1 MKSICFGSL
10 VALGLV
16 IGGLGCSS
24 NVPAHPTCA
33 VDGDC
38 TSPDRCHIPNGDSTG
53 VCVVTCLDAAPC
65 PSSEP
70 QCVPEDSDSSPFS
83 FCACESEYSL
93 SADAGNLVSTGCG
106 QNNGYGCSVELQ
118 VCLPR

>member
-1 MKSICFGSL
+1 MKSTFFGSL
-10 VALGLV
+10 IAAGVFFS
-16 IGGLGCSS
+16 GLGCGN

-38 TSPDRCHIPNGDSTG
+38 TSPARCHIPNGDATG
-53 VCVVTCLDAAPC
+53 VCVETCSTAASC

-70 QCVPEDSDSSPFS
+70 QCVPEDSQSAPFS
-83 FCACESEYSL
+83 FCACQSV
-93 SADAGNLVSTGCG
+93 GPTGTVSTGCG
-106 QNNGYGCSVELQ
+106 ENSGYGCSVELQ